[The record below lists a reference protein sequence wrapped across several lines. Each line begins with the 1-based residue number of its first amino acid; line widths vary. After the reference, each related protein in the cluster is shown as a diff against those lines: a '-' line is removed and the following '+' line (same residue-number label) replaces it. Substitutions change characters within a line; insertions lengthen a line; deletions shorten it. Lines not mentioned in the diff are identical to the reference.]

1 VCSVPPCPFSHT
13 PRPRPLTVRVV
24 DPAQGLSV
32 ADEAGASGSSVL
44 RGQNCC
50 DFFKVIKFYE
60 EGNDSINEHKVA
72 LEQWKPTWSSPADK
86 KGETRSEK
94 E

>member
-1 VCSVPPCPFSHT
+1 
-13 PRPRPLTVRVV
+13 
-24 DPAQGLSV
+24 
-32 ADEAGASGSSVL
+32 
-44 RGQNCC
+44 
-50 DFFKVIKFYE
+50 VIKFYE